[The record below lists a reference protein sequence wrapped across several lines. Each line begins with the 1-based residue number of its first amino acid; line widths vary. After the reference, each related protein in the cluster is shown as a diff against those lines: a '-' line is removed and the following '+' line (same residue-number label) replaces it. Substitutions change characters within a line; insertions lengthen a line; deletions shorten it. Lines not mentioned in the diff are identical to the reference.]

1 MVENL
6 MRRSFEIVVG
16 LLAALVLSSA
26 VGCGGGKH
34 EPAKAPETNPWAD
47 YKGTYAGAP
56 ETRSP
61 EPVKPKSSAA
71 DSKAMVGSVASASK
85 TDEDAAAP
93 AVPTK
98 KAAGKKRP
106 KAVAKKAPK
115 G

>member
-1 MVENL
+1 
-6 MRRSFEIVVG
+6 MRRSFAIVAS
-16 LLAALVLSSA
+16 LFAALVLSSA

-34 EPAKAPETNPWAD
+34 EPAKAPEGNPWAD

-56 ETRSP
+56 EARTT
-61 EPVKPKSSAA
+61 EPVKPKSS
-71 DSKAMVGSVASASK
+71 DSKAMVGSVASDSK

-98 KAAGKKRP
+98 KAAGKKRT